1 MKQTAVQ
8 VTDGW
13 WPAWEKTERRWEV
26 EGRRSWVDVLCISEV
41 RNCESCTD
49 GMLSPSS
56 SSPSISLL
64 CPGTAATWHDLL
76 MLASP
81 GLLGLSRVK
90 SSVHISGVWCLDEIH
105 EVLIGRE
112 QSIYLFI
119 YFFVSFKSFSLFRLN
134 NSERWQELWER
145 GEGATCR
152 KRATGWNWT

>member
-13 WPAWEKTERRWEV
+13 WPAWEETERRWEV

-90 SSVHISGVWCLDEIH
+90 SSVHISFDVWTKYMKYWLE
-105 EVLIGRE
+105 ENRVFFF
-112 QSIYLFI
+112 FI
-119 YFFVSFKSFSLFRLN
+119 FFFSFKSFSLFRLN

-145 GEGATCR
+145 GEGATCS